1 MPSMSLCMRIRLPTC
16 MSVGLRFPAIIAIF
30 SSHRFPL
37 LFRAFSLTLDS
48 SRFVNCTPAA
58 LRPSWRCLHLE
69 MVLTYPRCWEDG
81 NETPRVHRGT
91 WRRGGLL
98 ATRGA
103 RSGPDCADRISRHHG
118 SFGHVTPDRKP
129 AGRLTRSGLG

>member
-1 MPSMSLCMRIRLPTC
+1 MPRMSLRMRIRLPTC

-37 LFRAFSLTLDS
+37 LFRAFSLTLDP

-69 MVLTYPRCWEDG
+69 MVLTYPRSWEDG
-81 NETPRVHRGT
+81 NETPRVHRGACGCGDVAS
-91 WRRGGLL
+91 GG
-98 ATRGA
+98 AGA
-103 RSGPDCADRISRHHG
+103 AVCEGPSC
-118 SFGHVTPDRKP
+118 
-129 AGRLTRSGLG
+129 RLVDNRLDWLS